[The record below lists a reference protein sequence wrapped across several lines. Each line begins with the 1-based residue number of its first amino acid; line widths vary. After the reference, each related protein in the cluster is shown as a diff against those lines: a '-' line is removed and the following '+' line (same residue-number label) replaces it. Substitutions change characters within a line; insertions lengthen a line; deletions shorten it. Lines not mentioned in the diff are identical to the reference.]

1 MFNHV
6 GLLLSVPRAAIT
18 GTEIMYKY
26 IQKGKTGGF
35 TPWVVAAPR
44 GQISLWVWSG
54 CVTVYGV
61 VLDVNGR
68 GKWHVEI
75 ILWEVCCMLLMP

>member
-26 IQKGKTGGF
+26 IQKGKTGGL

-54 CVTVYGV
+54 CMTVYGV

-68 GKWHVEI
+68 GKWCVGI
-75 ILWEVCCMLLMP
+75 ILWEVCRMLLMP